1 MGGDKAEAGV
11 ASAIHFVICH
21 LSFLS
26 HSKLVFGD
34 GVDYKCWFMSR
45 VAAIIPARWGS
56 TRFPGKALH
65 GIAGKPLIQ
74 HVWQRCLEAN
84 IFDQIVI
91 ATDDMRIMEA
101 AFQFGAEVALTSP
114 EHTSGTDRIAEVAKK
129 LKRTS
134 IFFNVQGDEPLID
147 PRLLRKLVKK
157 FQRSDKADLITAACP
172 IHPKEAG
179 NEHVVK
185 VVTDRSGKALFFSRS
200 RIPFVRNGAEV
211 QYLKHLGVYGF
222 RRKALFDFVK
232 LKPSPLETAEQL
244 EQLRALE
251 NGMTIRVVLSEIN
264 TIDVNTPEDARAVE
278 QQILGGNGGT
288 RHSS

>member
-1 MGGDKAEAGV
+1 
-11 ASAIHFVICH
+11 
-21 LSFLS
+21 
-26 HSKLVFGD
+26 
-34 GVDYKCWFMSR
+34 MSR

-84 IFDQIVI
+84 IFDRIIV
-91 ATDDMRIMEA
+91 ATDDMRIMET

-114 EHTSGTDRIAEVAKK
+114 EHASGTDRIAEVAKK

-157 FQRSDKADLITAACP
+157 FQQSEKSDLITAACP
-172 IHPKEAG
+172 IQPKEAS
-179 NEHVVK
+179 NEHTVK

-200 RIPFVRNGAEV
+200 PIPFVRNGTEA

-222 RRKALFDFVK
+222 RRKALFEFVR
-232 LKPSPLETAEQL
+232 LKPSPLESAEQL

-251 NGMTIRVVLSEIN
+251 NGMTIRVIVSETK
-264 TIDVNTPEDARAVE
+264 TIDVNTPEDAEAVE
-278 QQILGGNGGT
+278 QQILGGNGGA
-288 RHSS
+288 RHLS

>member
-1 MGGDKAEAGV
+1 
-11 ASAIHFVICH
+11 
-21 LSFLS
+21 
-26 HSKLVFGD
+26 
-34 GVDYKCWFMSR
+34 MSR
-45 VAAIIPARWGS
+45 VAAIIPARWAS

-84 IFDQIVI
+84 IFDRIIV
-91 ATDDMRIMEA
+91 ATDDMRIMET

-157 FQRSDKADLITAACP
+157 FQRSEKSDLITAACP
-172 IHPKEAG
+172 IHPKEAS
-179 NEHVVK
+179 NEHTVK

-200 RIPFVRNGAEV
+200 PIPFLRNGAET

-222 RRKALFDFVK
+222 RRKALFNFVR
-232 LKPSPLETAEQL
+232 LKPSPLESVEQL

-251 NGMTIRVVLSEIN
+251 NGMTIRVIVSETN

-278 QQILGGNGGT
+278 QQILGGNGGA
-288 RHSS
+288 RHLS